1 MMVLEMFYEVTT
13 FDLLPVHL
21 VTDDIQAMLEP
32 QEKSGTKDLQLSIQ
46 IVEAGYETANPFFN
60 LTYPLSILAIAL
72 AINLLLAIMSVM
84 SSKCSKVNSL
94 INKQLRKMVW
104 NFYLRMF
111 IEEYL
116 FIVIACIIKLNA
128 LDITTAFES
137 VSSVF
142 AIVMILFA
150 FVFPLVIRRFLN
162 SRYLDS
168 SLLDER
174 FD

>member
-1 MMVLEMFYEVTT
+1 
-13 FDLLPVHL
+13 
-21 VTDDIQAMLEP
+21 
-32 QEKSGTKDLQLSIQ
+32 
-46 IVEAGYETANPFFN
+46 
-60 LTYPLSILAIAL
+60 
-72 AINLLLAIMSVM
+72 
-84 SSKCSKVNSL
+84 
-94 INKQLRKMVW
+94 MVW

-128 LDITTAFES
+128 LDITNVFES

-142 AIVMILFA
+142 AVVMILFA